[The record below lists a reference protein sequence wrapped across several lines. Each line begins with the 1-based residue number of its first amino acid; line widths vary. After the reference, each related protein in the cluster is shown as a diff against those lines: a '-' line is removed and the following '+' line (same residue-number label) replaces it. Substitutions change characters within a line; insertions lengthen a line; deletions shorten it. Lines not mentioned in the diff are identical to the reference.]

1 MAWAVARAFYIARSG
16 RPGPVVLDFAKNAQ
30 VDKTEYTP
38 VEVDYVRSYLPV
50 PEMEPEAIQQAAE
63 LINAAERP
71 LVLVGQGVELG
82 NAQNE
87 LRAFIEKADMPAG
100 CTLLG
105 LSALPTAHPLNKGM
119 LGMHGNLGPNI
130 NTNKCDVLI
139 AVGMRFDDR
148 VTGKLATYASQAK
161 IIHFDISAGNCKPG
175 GNRKERKDGC
185 GRIGQL

>member
-1 MAWAVARAFYIARSG
+1 MGGGPRFLYRTERTSRSG
-16 RPGPVVLDFAKNAQ
+16 GTGFAKNAQ

-87 LRAFIEKADMPAG
+87 LRAFIEKADIPAG

-161 IIHFDISAGNCKPG
+161 
-175 GNRKERKDGC
+175 
-185 GRIGQL
+185 